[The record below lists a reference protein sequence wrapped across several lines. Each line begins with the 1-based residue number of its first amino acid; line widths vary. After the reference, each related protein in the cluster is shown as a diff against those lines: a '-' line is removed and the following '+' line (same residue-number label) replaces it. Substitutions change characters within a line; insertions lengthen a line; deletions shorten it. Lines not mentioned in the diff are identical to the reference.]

1 MHLVE
6 GLRFRA
12 HISEEPPSEER
23 TFVKYHRAHIRKV
36 AHTETSRA
44 AIPTCDLPWTWQ
56 IVVEVNVVETNGFSR
71 IGLPYSPTER
81 ERGNMVRGL
90 SVGLY
95 GLAGLETNGFP
106 NGLGNQRY

>member
-81 ERGNMVRGL
+81 E
-90 SVGLY
+90 
-95 GLAGLETNGFP
+95 EIW
-106 NGLGNQRY
+106 